1 MIKWVLADE
10 SPSPGKMTS
19 SSNAMLAEVDRVVL
33 GEKRDVRNLSVRDP
47 NSFRA
52 GEIHNHIPIWDK
64 VLENNPMRD

>member
-19 SSNAMLAEVDRVVL
+19 SSNAMLAEVDRVVF

-52 GEIHNHIPIWDK
+52 GEIHNPIWDK